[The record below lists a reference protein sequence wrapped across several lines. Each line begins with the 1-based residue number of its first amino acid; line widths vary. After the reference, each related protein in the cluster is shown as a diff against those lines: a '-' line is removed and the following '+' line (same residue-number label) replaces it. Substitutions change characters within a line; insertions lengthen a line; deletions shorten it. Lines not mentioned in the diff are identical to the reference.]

1 MGKAGYPSILIL
13 MSLHSTRGIRRGNR
27 VLCSWN
33 LIVALKE
40 THCDE
45 EETMVLKGG
54 SVAPEK
60 EVRDIKML
68 WELGPH
74 KASFLHRK
82 KVKTKFQISG
92 PWWQGMST
100 VYKRTRGVTQSG
112 LKGYWTGGD
121 SWRLWGCSAVKSIYW
136 SSWRCKF
143 GSQLQHLAV
152 HRYLQLHLQGI

>member
-1 MGKAGYPSILIL
+1 MGKARYPSILIL

-40 THCDE
+40 TRCDE

-68 WELGPH
+68 
-74 KASFLHRK
+74 
-82 KVKTKFQISG
+82 
-92 PWWQGMST
+92 
-100 VYKRTRGVTQSG
+100 
-112 LKGYWTGGD
+112 
-121 SWRLWGCSAVKSIYW
+121 
-136 SSWRCKF
+136 
-143 GSQLQHLAV
+143 
-152 HRYLQLHLQGI
+152 